1 MKQLKKFIIN
11 GLILTFT
18 TLIIH
23 SISIFFN
30 AFISRKIGT
39 EAVGLY
45 GLITSI
51 YSFSITIS
59 LFGLSLASTKIIT
72 EEITIYNFGDI
83 QKIMRKCLCFSLF
96 FSGFSS
102 ILLVFFAP
110 YISNIWL
117 HNKVS
122 TIPFYLIAIS
132 LPFISMASCL
142 TGYFSAIRNTTIPA
156 SQHILEHLLKMIL
169 ISFFLNKFL
178 PAGLEYT
185 CLSLILGN
193 ITSEILSFLY
203 IYTLYCF
210 DKRKYTK
217 YTPTKQFYIKRILK
231 ISLPIGLTSCIRSGL
246 STLKQILI
254 PIKFEKYGYNCEKA
268 LQNYGLINGMAMQI
282 LMFPSIIVSA
292 YSSLLIPE
300 FTEFKT
306 NSDYKLMKKICNK
319 ALKYTSYFS
328 LIVAVLLFINS
339 NKLSYII
346 YKNTNVAFYIKILCP
361 LIPLMYV
368 DNIIDSIL
376 KGLDKQ
382 VAVLK
387 INILDLCSTIFL
399 ILLIIPYFG
408 VHGYIFAIYC
418 SEILNFTL
426 SFRTL
431 WKTLYRNQ

>member
-23 SISIFFN
+23 SIAMFFN

-51 YSFSITIS
+51 YSFSITIALS
-59 LFGLSLASTKIIT
+59 GLSLASTKIIT
-72 EEITIYNFGDI
+72 EEITLYNFGDI
-83 QKIMRKCLCFSLF
+83 KRIMKKCLCFSLL
-96 FSGFSS
+96 FSGLSS
-102 ILLVFFAP
+102 ILLINFAP
-110 YISNIWL
+110 YISSVWL

-122 TIPFYLIAIS
+122 TMPFYLIAIS

-142 TGYFSAIRNTTIPA
+142 TGYFAAIRNTIIPA
-156 SQHILEHLLKMIL
+156 SEHILEHLLKIIL

-178 PAGLEYT
+178 PSGLEYT

-203 IYTLYCF
+203 IYALYCF
-210 DKRKYTK
+210 DKRKYTQ
-217 YTPTKQFYIKRILK
+217 YTPTKQFYIKRILN

-254 PIKFEKYGYNCEKA
+254 PLKFEKYGYSCKTA
-268 LQNYGLINGMAMQI
+268 LENYGLINGMAMQI

-306 NSDYKLMKKICNK
+306 NSDYKLIKKISTK
-319 ALKYTSYFS
+319 ALLYTTCFS
-328 LIVAVLLFINS
+328 LIIAILLFINS
-339 NKLSYII
+339 NKLSFTI
-346 YKNTNVAFYIKILCP
+346 YKNTNVSTYLKILCP
-361 LIPLMYV
+361 LIPLIYV
-368 DNIIDSIL
+368 DTIIDSIL

-382 VAVLK
+382 ITVLK
-387 INILDLCSTIFL
+387 INILDLFST
-399 ILLIIPYFG
+399 ILLIIIVIPIFG
-408 VHGYIFAIYC
+408 IYGYIFTIYF

-426 SFRTL
+426 SFKTL
-431 WKTLYRNQ
+431 WKKVYF